1 MLRNCGIFPGY
12 FHLYF
17 AQILYDYI
25 RCIQQFYLNVYNHLV
40 KETICMKCQILFSG
54 KIKKKYFKM
63 SSADFFL
70 PSMLILLTLLVLFH
84 FDWNVNMKHK
94 ALVYVHM

>member
-1 MLRNCGIFPGY
+1 MLRDCGIFPGY

-17 AQILYDYI
+17 AQILFNYI
-25 RCIQQFYLNVYNHLV
+25 RCIQQFYLHVYNHLV
-40 KETICMKCQILFSG
+40 NETICMKCQILFSG
-54 KIKKKYFKM
+54 KIKKKISKCHLLI
-63 SSADFFL
+63 FFY
-70 PSMLILLTLLVLFH
+70 PAYILLTLLVLFH